1 MGPINS
7 KTVAVFVLLALLSG
21 CSPSPNSSHAGEAS
35 ATRNAER
42 LAEYDR
48 QLAHLTAQQAESDRQ
63 LAIADGQ
70 QKRMDALLTRWEK
83 QADRRDALLDAEEKR
98 RSGR

>member
-1 MGPINS
+1 MINT
-7 KTVAVFVLLALLSG
+7 KAFAVFVLLALSG
-21 CSPSPNSSHAGEAS
+21 CSPSTNTSRPGDAS

-42 LAEYDR
+42 IAEYDR
-48 QLAHLTAQQAESDRQ
+48 QLRQVTAQQEESQRQ
-63 LAIADGQ
+63 LAIVDAQ

-98 RSGR
+98 GSAR